1 MLKKPIA
8 ILDMGLEGVYVL
20 ETLTKNFPNESFVY
34 TNDLEY
40 FPYDSYKKEEVLN
53 FVNEKLEFLNT
64 YEPKMILIVS
74 DTIFELCYEDFKERE
89 KIVFLA
95 PNIIQYVNSK
105 YSYKSML
112 LLARKSI
119 IEANL
124 YQKFLKHSQLTS
136 IASDDIETILNN
148 GNVKTSKTFKEVE
161 KIMLSVQKKEIDLII
176 SSSPFVFALKTEFL
190 EYFPNAILL
199 DVAEALFEII
209 STNPTNSKRKGK
221 VIISTILSK
230 KDFIQKTRWLNIKYK
245 YKQFLS
251 EKVESRINFD
261 KIIEQNIKE

>member
-1 MLKKPIA
+1 MLKKPIG
-8 ILDMGLEGVYVL
+8 ILDMGLEGVFIL

-40 FPYDSYKKEEVLN
+40 YPYDSYKKEEILN
-53 FVNEKLEFLNT
+53 FVNEKIQFLNT
-64 YEPKMILIVS
+64 FDPKMIFIVS

-89 KIVFLA
+89 ELVFLA
-95 PNIIQYVNSK
+95 PHIIQYVNAK

-136 IASDDIETILNN
+136 LASDEIESTLNN

-161 KIMLSVQKKEIDLII
+161 KIMHLVQKKEIDLII
-176 SSSPFVFALKTEFL
+176 PSAPFLFALKTEFL

-199 DVAEALFEII
+199 DTAEALFENITI
-209 STNPTNSKRKGK
+209 TPTSNKRK
-221 VIISTILSK
+221 
-230 KDFIQKTRWLNIKYK
+230 R
-245 YKQFLS
+245 
-251 EKVESRINFD
+251 
-261 KIIEQNIKE
+261 